1 MTEHKKTCL
10 KINGEQAVKLEK
22 GTTEFKNYCKQISV
36 PLKVCDDFECI
47 LKGVESNAGSC
58 TKNIKISFLVVFLTN
73 MFVLIIDLVNQLF
86 FIEVKILLI
95 NLLKQSLKG
104 MNTVKIMKENFKK
117 ILFMTE
123 KEEEHFQSSNTCWIC
138 EKLIEHEKV
147 RNHCHITEKYRGA
160 AHRNCDINLKFTKKV
175 PVIFHNLNG
184 YDSHFIINEIGKFDV
199 KIDIVPNGSEKYM
212 AFTINKNLIFINS
225 MQFMNSTLEKPVKN
239 LSDKSF
245 KYLTQEFGSE
255 NLMLR
260 KQKNVYPYDE
270 YMNSFERFSEEKLS
284 DKKCFYKSLK
294 GGTTDDNGEKLNGYI
309 TDEEYLACIKIWDEF
324 NTKNMGD
331 YHDYYLKKGICY

>member
-1 MTEHKKTCL
+1 
-10 KINGEQAVKLEK
+10 
-22 GTTEFKNYCKQISV
+22 
-36 PLKVCDDFECI
+36 
-47 LKGVESNAGSC
+47 
-58 TKNIKISFLVVFLTN
+58 
-73 MFVLIIDLVNQLF
+73 
-86 FIEVKILLI
+86 
-95 NLLKQSLKG
+95 
-104 MNTVKIMKENFKK
+104 MKENFKK
-117 ILFMTE
+117 ILIMTE

-184 YDSHFIINEIGKFDV
+184 YDSHFIINEIGKLDV

-294 GGTTDDNGEKLNGYI
+294 GGTTDDNGEKLNDYI